1 MVNNILEFEPIN
13 FIVYKKYY
21 WPVSS
26 IISISTTVVSL
37 EIPSSFVPETKLN
50 KSNFPNWEGE

>member
-1 MVNNILEFEPIN
+1 MVNNILEFEPMN
-13 FIVYKKYY
+13 FTVYKKYY

-26 IISISTTVVSL
+26 ILSISTTVVSL

-50 KSNFPNWEGE
+50 KNNFPN